1 MTPNSTAIPDKS
13 ERFRHYV
20 LDPNFPCIGAR
31 SALNRDRMEFGSYNS
46 LAAAGAVESLCRD
59 LLVFSQKYPSPGN
72 DPVSFV
78 AMFDELVSS
87 EAEFETKLWKQLQA
101 MHAFDRRYFRWD
113 ATVSADPSS
122 KEFSF
127 SIAGRAFFVVGLSP
141 VASRLARRAPFPC
154 LVFNFHD
161 QFQQLRE
168 NGKFTGMQ
176 KVVRSRDI
184 SLQGSI
190 NPVLAEFGDSSEARQ
205 YSGREISDDWTCP
218 FRPEKAD
225 AC

>member
-1 MTPNSTAIPDKS
+1 MTEITSAASSKF
-13 ERFRHYV
+13 ERFRQYV
-20 LDPNFPCIGAR
+20 LEPTFPCVGAR
-31 SALNRDRMEFGSYNS
+31 SALNRNRMEFGSYES
-46 LAAAGAVESLCRD
+46 FGAAGTVASLCAD
-59 LLVFSQKYPSPGN
+59 LQLFAHTYPSPGN

-87 EAEFETKLWKQLQA
+87 EGEFESRLWQHLQA
-101 MHAFDRRYFRWD
+101 MHAFDRQSFQWD
-113 ATVSADPSS
+113 PVVSAEPSS

-161 QFQQLRE
+161 QFQQLRD
-168 NGKFTGMQ
+168 NGKYAGMQ
-176 KVVRSRDI
+176 TVVRKRDV

-190 NPVLAEFGDSSEARQ
+190 NPVLAQFGDSSEARQ
-205 YSGREISDDWTCP
+205 YSGRDNGADWKCP
-218 FRPEKAD
+218 FRQEHAN
-225 AC
+225 AG